1 MTDITTPTLRADGN
15 IGREP
20 VYKAGDDR
28 RRSFAAIRLLKSE
41 RRRNPETRRWED
53 TGVTLAVTLKAFGP
67 TADLIGRLAADGR
80 LAKGTP
86 VVATGHPDA
95 PETWTDRQGTVH
107 ADPVVII
114 DTIGIDLIRQAR
126 AEAARARTAAP
137 APAGPAQA
145 RPDADTARRWE
156 ADDETVDGWTTDPEF

>member
-1 MTDITTPTLRADGN
+1 MTDIITPTLRADGN

-20 VYKAGDDR
+20 VYRAGRDG

-53 TGVTLAVTLKAFGP
+53 TGVTLVVILKAFGP
-67 TADLIGRLAADGR
+67 TADLVGRLVADGR

-86 VVATGHPDA
+86 VVATGRLDA

-114 DTIGIDLIRQAR
+114 DTIGIDLLRQAR
-126 AEAARARTAAP
+126 ADAARARTDTADS
-137 APAGPAQA
+137 AGTGTA
-145 RPDADTARRWE
+145 RPVAGGGYHW
-156 ADDETVDGWTTDPEF
+156 DDETADPWTADPEF